1 MGFCAS
7 AVSFLLFVSNLMF
20 AIIGVVLTGIGVYS
34 ALSHEDYY
42 KFLATSDKITILQSG
57 AFITI
62 AVGVLLTLVY
72 LIGCCGACM
81 KNPCMLYTF
90 SFLLSLIILAEI
102 GMGIGLFMFKGKAS
116 EIIRSLMDDSQKQYN
131 SNASNA
137 TDPIVV
143 VGWNEI
149 QYYFECCGVVNGYED
164 WKPRENTTSSDKFV
178 PVSCCNKTAEA
189 AKDNACPAMVKAN
202 PVLMKPS
209 EYTPFTS
216 GCFPTFEKFITENVT
231 IVGGAAIGLAFLQ
244 ILSIVVA
251 CCFAKNEKD
260 GDYDSVSAI

>member
-7 AVSFLLFVSNLMF
+7 AISFLLFVSNLMF
-20 AIIGVVLTGIGVYS
+20 AMIGIILTGIGVYS
-34 ALSHEDYY
+34 ALHHEDYY

-72 LIGCCGACM
+72 LIGCFGACM

-116 EIIRSLMDDSQKQYN
+116 EIIKSLMVDSQKQYN
-131 SNASNA
+131 SNNA

-143 VGWNEI
+143 IGWNEI
-149 QYYFECCGVVNGYED
+149 QYYFECCGVDNYD
-164 WKPRENTTSSDKFV
+164 DWRPWKPLDNTTSADEFV
-178 PVSCCNKTAEA
+178 PFSCCNKTAEA
-189 AKDNACPAMVKAN
+189 ARDNACPAMMKAK
-202 PVLMKPS
+202 PDLMKPT
-209 EYTPFTS
+209 EFIPFSS
-216 GCFPTFEKFITENVT
+216 GCFLTFEKFVTENVT

-251 CCFAKNEKD
+251 CCFAKNEKN
-260 GDYDSVSAI
+260 GDYDSVKAI

>member
-34 ALSHEDYY
+34 ALHHEDYY

-81 KNPCMLYTF
+81 KNPCMLYAF

-116 EIIRSLMDDSQKQYN
+116 EIIKSLMVDSQTQY
-131 SNASNA
+131 SSNA

-143 VGWNEI
+143 IGWNEI
-149 QYYFECCGVVNGYED
+149 QYYFECCGVEKYDD
-164 WKPRENTTSSDKFV
+164 WKPLDKTTSSDEFL

-189 AKDNACPAMVKAN
+189 ARDNACPAMMKAS
-202 PVLMKPS
+202 PELKKPTEFIHFS
-209 EYTPFTS
+209 S
-216 GCFPTFEKFITENVT
+216 GCFQTFEKFVTENVT

-251 CCFAKNEKD
+251 CCFAKNEKN
-260 GDYDSVSAI
+260 GEYDSVNAI

>member
-7 AVSFLLFVSNLMF
+7 AISFLLFVSNLMF
-20 AIIGVVLTGIGVYS
+20 AMIGIILTGIGVYS
-34 ALSHEDYY
+34 ALHHEDYY

-72 LIGCCGACM
+72 LIGCFGACM

-116 EIIRSLMDDSQKQYN
+116 EIIKSLMDDSQKQYN
-131 SNASNA
+131 PNASNA

-149 QYYFECCGVVNGYED
+149 QYYFECCGVNGYDD
-164 WKPRENTTSSDKFV
+164 WKPSENTTSSDKFV

-189 AKDNACPAMVKAN
+189 ARDNACPAMMKAK
-202 PVLMKPS
+202 PDLMKPT
-209 EYTPFTS
+209 EFTPFTS

-244 ILSIVVA
+244 ILSIVIA
-251 CCFAKNEKD
+251 CCFAKNEKN
-260 GDYDSVSAI
+260 GDYDSVNAI

>member
-1 MGFCAS
+1 MLKLNLGNLTSRHIFIMGFCAS

-20 AIIGVVLTGIGVYS
+20 AIIGVVLTGIGVFS
-34 ALSHEDYY
+34 AFSHDDYY

-81 KNPCMLYTF
+81 KNPCMLYAF

-116 EIIRSLMDDSQKQYN
+116 EEIIRSLMDDSQKQYN

-143 VGWNEI
+143 IGWNEI
-149 QYYFECCGVVNGYED
+149 QYYFECCGVEKYDD
-164 WKPRENTTSSDKFV
+164 WKPWKPLDNTTSSDEFL

-189 AKDNACPAMVKAN
+189 ARDNACPAMMKAS
-202 PVLMKPS
+202 PELKKPTEFIRFS
-209 EYTPFTS
+209 S
-216 GCFPTFEKFITENVT
+216 GCFP
-231 IVGGAAIGLAFLQ
+231 AF
-244 ILSIVVA
+244 
-251 CCFAKNEKD
+251 FF
-260 GDYDSVSAI
+260 